1 MNQKLLTTLLL
12 TASVGAT
19 FAAEPPLSSGYYRV
33 KNYKTDRY
41 IYVYDNKGSI
51 DAASASAEVGAVSL
65 YKKLDRAIS
74 DPGSILYANYV
85 SSNGSG
91 GFSYDVESQGTSL
104 HSIIG
109 YYVSIY
115 RTPSKH
121 LNIYASVGSF
131 TKYLDDD
138 ETVLSNERGQLGF
151 LRTGDYRLWDEQPI
165 DARGDNYFGVA
176 PTLKANGKY
185 YQPFFAAFPFSF
197 ASSGMKAY
205 YIKHLDA
212 ALGVAVIEEMKG
224 EVPGAMPVIVE
235 CASEQPTDNR
245 LNLLRNDQTPSKDN
259 LLKGVY
265 FNNPERPRSQDA
277 RTKNDKATMRL
288 LAVDASGNLVYK
300 VSDAD
305 YLPANQSYL
314 VVPEG
319 TPEEVLVMD
328 ETAYKEYVTNHPLPG
343 PESINQVRVNGSA
356 HTIYSVNGSKL
367 TDSNLRNLSSGIYV
381 VDGKKVVLP

>member
-19 FAAEPPLSSGYYRV
+19 FAADPPLASGYYRV

-41 IYVYDNKGSI
+41 IYVYDNTGEI
-51 DAASASAEVGAVSL
+51 LAASATAEVGAISL
-65 YKKLDRAIS
+65 LKNHDRTIS
-74 DPGSILYANYV
+74 DPASVLYANYV
-85 SSNGSG
+85 GGNGNG

-104 HSIIG
+104 HGIIG

-121 LNIYASVGSF
+121 LNIYASVGSL

-138 ETVLSNERGQLGF
+138 EMTAQLEKGQLGF

-165 DARGDNYFGVA
+165 DASGDNYFGVA
-176 PTLKANGKY
+176 PTLKANDKY
-185 YQPFFAAFPFSF
+185 YQSFFASFPFSF
-197 ASSGMKAY
+197 ASNGMKAY

-212 ALGVAVIEEMKG
+212 KLGVAVIEELKD

-235 CASEQPTDNR
+235 CSSEQPTDNR
-245 LNLLRNDQTPSKDN
+245 LNLLRNDKTPLKDN

-265 FNNPERPRSQDA
+265 FNNPNRPSSKDA

-288 LAVDASGNLVYK
+288 LAADASGNLVYK